1 MGMFRSHFVV
11 LQEEPA
17 AEALAKLTEGYQLWR
32 ESRTGLFYLTEYT
45 KPLGKRPKFAGFLDW
60 GERAAIDVSHLEA
73 QLETPTGGVNL
84 RRMEVGFDLIRGAA
98 SLSKRLGQKVIA
110 AEDTDDEY
118 KMAVMVEDGAIQY
131 LRLRTILSEPR
142 IEDGEEEWPLV
153 NLVYTPDTGYWIDDD
168 PSSSFCAAAETAIE
182 EVYGVP
188 DLDLYNYI
196 DTKPTRNQVKAY
208 ESPPKSI
215 SAYLDS
221 FGVFKR
227 LSHAEP
233 QLSVRERAIV
243 ALRWIVFLPLL
254 PFMIAGW
261 FGSVLF
267 FDKWTS
273 RYLEKHDDLPFW
285 FVLPLG
291 AAILAL
297 PILIMFWILHAI
309 YETTFVSA

>member
-1 MGMFRSHFVV
+1 MFRSHFVV

-17 AEALAKLTEGYQLWR
+17 AEALAKLKEGYQLWR

-45 KPLGKRPKFAGFLDW
+45 KPLGKRPEFQGFFDW
-60 GERAAIDVSHLEA
+60 GERADIDVAHLES

-84 RRMEVGFDLIRGAA
+84 RRLEVGFDLIKGAA
-98 SLSKRLGQKVIA
+98 SFSKRLGQKVIA

-118 KMAVMVEDGAIQY
+118 SMAVMVEDGAIQY
-131 LRLRTILSEPR
+131 LRLRTTLAEPR
-142 IEDGEEEWPLV
+142 TEDGEEEWPLV
-153 NLVYTPDTGYWIDDD
+153 NLVYTPEAGYTVDKD

-188 DLDLYNYI
+188 DLDLYNYT
-196 DTKPTRNQVKAY
+196 DSKPTRDQVKAY
-208 ESPPKSI
+208 ANPPKSI

-233 QLSVRERAIV
+233 QRTVREKV
-243 ALRWIVFLPLL
+243 LLALRWIAFFPLL
-254 PFMIAGW
+254 PFMIAGL

-273 RYLEKHDDLPFW
+273 QYLEKHDDLPFW
-285 FVLPLG
+285 FVLPVG

-297 PILIMFWILHAI
+297 PILILFWILRAI
-309 YETTFVSA
+309 HKIAFLGP